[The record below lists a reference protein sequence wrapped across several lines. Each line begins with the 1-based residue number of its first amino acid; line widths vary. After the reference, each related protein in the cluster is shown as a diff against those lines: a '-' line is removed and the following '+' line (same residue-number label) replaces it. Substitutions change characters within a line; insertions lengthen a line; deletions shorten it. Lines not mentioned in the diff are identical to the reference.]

1 MIKNLFFLSALML
14 TSQLSAQTVI
24 FEENFDTPEKQAL
37 WTIGDRDGDD
47 DTWEFLNAVENELPN
62 FSGDFAASFSWYFD
76 AFDPDNTLTSPSIK
90 LPEGNNIMLDFKVAS
105 GDVELFN
112 EHYAVYAIPANS
124 TFTGSET
131 PVFEETL
138 DASYEDVAKKVNVDI
153 SSYAGQNI
161 QLVFR
166 HYKSPDIF
174 YIGLDDVV
182 ITQSQLSTND
192 VNKSKVAVY
201 QDEANGLVKISGLN
215 DVKKVKLFDLSGK
228 LISNVN
234 HSEMN
239 ISNLPKGIYIVNFY
253 TNDEV
258 ISRKIIK
265 K

>member
-1 MIKNLFFLSALML
+1 MS
-14 TSQLSAQTVI
+14 
-24 FEENFDTPEKQAL
+24 
-37 WTIGDRDGDD
+37 
-47 DTWEFLNAVENELPN
+47 
-62 FSGDFAASFSWYFD
+62 
-76 AFDPDNTLTSPSIK
+76 
-90 LPEGNNIMLDFKVAS
+90 
-105 GDVELFN
+105 
-112 EHYAVYAIPANS
+112 
-124 TFTGSET
+124 
-131 PVFEETL
+131 
-138 DASYEDVAKKVNVDI
+138 
-153 SSYAGQNI
+153 
-161 QLVFR
+161 
-166 HYKSPDIF
+166 
-174 YIGLDDVV
+174 LDDVV